1 MAISN
6 LPKLNF
12 SVPFAMTAALPVEYN
27 AYFDSYDAA
36 VAAAAT
42 ADVPGSST
50 TVYYYGQKI
59 VVVTAESADL
69 YIIQPDKTLKAAGT
83 VPVGDNKS
91 ITVSD
96 GVIGIT
102 GFAAATENQQP
113 RKKADGTIEWY
124 TPDTSTVAGLIQT
137 VGQHTQQISTLN
149 EQMTTVQGDITTI
162 NSTLADKANSA
173 DVYTKQ
179 QTDDK
184 ISAAISSVYKPAGS
198 TTFAALPAPAANV
211 LGNIYNVTDAFTTT
225 ADFAEGAGVA
235 YPAGTKVAIIN
246 TGTDASPMYKYDAYN
261 GKELTAG
268 AGIVIESQ
276 AVGLLPKY
284 NSYLVRAT
292 FEKPVLSLTMSGVGG
307 AKEIGTPLT
316 ISAITHNETHADNIA
331 AGTLKFYRNNAEVQV
346 ITPSASSATVTLDE
360 AITEAGTSAGS
371 VSYKLQCTDT
381 LGDTRSS
388 STITAT
394 WNRYVYSQVGDPET
408 VPKSAENCVKQANLA
423 TFAAN
428 GADFNYAVGD
438 CIWLL
443 TTNANAKIQTNVL
456 GQWVDVTYYSG
467 GSVTFTQANGA
478 TATYYAYRTDAF
490 IGAGTAKYRIT
501 NP

>member
-27 AYFDSYDAA
+27 AYFDSYEAA

-91 ITVSD
+91 ITVTD

-124 TPDTSTVAGLIQT
+124 TPDTSTVAGLSQT

-211 LGNIYNVTDAFTTT
+211 LGNVYNVTDAFTTT
-225 ADFAEGAGVA
+225 DQFVEGAGKS
-235 YPAGTKVAIIN
+235 YPAGTNVAVVLV
-246 TGTDASPMYKYDAYN
+246 GEDYKYDVLSGMVDLSNYSTTDEIAQTYATKTEVTTGLSGKVDRVDGSRLMTDAEGTKLAGIEDGAQVN
-261 GKELTAG
+261 NITSVASGELAINEAKELSIVAVAQDKVTGLADALAG
-268 AGIVIESQ
+268 KV
-276 AVGLLPKY
+276 
-284 NSYLVRAT
+284 N
-292 FEKPVLSLTMSGVGG
+292 
-307 AKEIGTPLT
+307 
-316 ISAITHNETHADNIA
+316 
-331 AGTLKFYRNNAEVQV
+331 
-346 ITPSASSATVTLDE
+346 
-360 AITEAGTSAGS
+360 TEAGKGLSTNDFTTPLLEKLNALPAGAQVNAIDTVSDEFTISETKELSVAAIAQSKITGLPDALNAKLES
-371 VSYKLQCTDT
+371 VSIAGTELTVTDKGVNIPIATDT
-381 LGDTRSS
+381 LLGVVKS
-388 STITAT
+388 STKINEIA
-394 WNRYVYSQVGDPET
+394 V
-408 VPKSAENCVKQANLA
+408 
-423 TFAAN
+423 
-428 GADFNYAVGD
+428 GADGVMSVNTVSTDKLEQGSD
-438 CIWLL
+438 TIVW
-443 TTNANAKIQTNVL
+443 N
-456 GQWVDVTYYSG
+456 G
-467 GSVTFTQANGA
+467 GGA
-478 TATYYAYRTDAF
+478 T
-490 IGAGTAKYRIT
+490 I
-501 NP
+501 

>member
-124 TPDTSTVAGLIQT
+124 TPDTSTVAGLSQT

-179 QTDDK
+179 QTEDK

-211 LGNIYNVTDAFTTT
+211 LGNVYNVTDAFTTT
-225 ADFAEGAGVA
+225 DQFVEGVGKS
-235 YPAGTKVAIIN
+235 YPAGTNVAVVLV
-246 TGTDASPMYKYDAYN
+246 GEDYKYDVLSGMVDLSNYSTTDEIAQTYATKN
-261 GKELTAG
+261 EVTTGLSGKVDKVEGSRLMTDAEGTKLAGIETGAQVNNIASVASGELAISEEKELSIVAVAQDKVTGLADALAG
-268 AGIVIESQ
+268 KV
-276 AVGLLPKY
+276 
-284 NSYLVRAT
+284 N
-292 FEKPVLSLTMSGVGG
+292 
-307 AKEIGTPLT
+307 
-316 ISAITHNETHADNIA
+316 
-331 AGTLKFYRNNAEVQV
+331 
-346 ITPSASSATVTLDE
+346 
-360 AITEAGTSAGS
+360 TEAGKGLSTNDFTTPLLEKLNALPAGAQVNAIDTVSDEFTISETKELSVAAIAQSKITGLPDALNAKLES
-371 VSYKLQCTDT
+371 VSINGAALTVTDKGVNIPIATDT
-381 LGDTRSS
+381 LLGVVKSS
-388 STITAT
+388 AKINEIA
-394 WNRYVYSQVGDPET
+394 V
-408 VPKSAENCVKQANLA
+408 
-423 TFAAN
+423 
-428 GADFNYAVGD
+428 GADGVMSVNTVSTDKLEQGSD
-438 CIWLL
+438 TIVW
-443 TTNANAKIQTNVL
+443 N
-456 GQWVDVTYYSG
+456 G
-467 GSVTFTQANGA
+467 GGA
-478 TATYYAYRTDAF
+478 T
-490 IGAGTAKYRIT
+490 I
-501 NP
+501 

>member
-113 RKKADGTIEWY
+113 RKRADGTIEWY
-124 TPDTSTVAGLIQT
+124 TPDTSTVAGLSQT

-211 LGNIYNVTDAFTTT
+211 LGNVYNVTDAFTTT
-225 ADFAEGAGVA
+225 DQFVEGVGKS
-235 YPAGTKVAIIN
+235 YPAGTNVAVVLV
-246 TGTDASPMYKYDAYN
+246 GEDYKYDVLSGMVDLSNYSTTDEIAQTYATKTEVTTGLSGKVDKVEGSRLMTDAEGTKLAGIEDGAQVN
-261 GKELTAG
+261 NITSVASGELAINEAKELSIVAVAQDKVTGLADALAG
-268 AGIVIESQ
+268 KV
-276 AVGLLPKY
+276 
-284 NSYLVRAT
+284 N
-292 FEKPVLSLTMSGVGG
+292 
-307 AKEIGTPLT
+307 
-316 ISAITHNETHADNIA
+316 
-331 AGTLKFYRNNAEVQV
+331 
-346 ITPSASSATVTLDE
+346 
-360 AITEAGTSAGS
+360 TEAGKGLSTNDFTTPLLEKLNALPAGAQVNAIDTVSNEFTISETKELSVAAVAQSKITGLPDALNAKLES
-371 VSYKLQCTDT
+371 VSIAGTALTVTNKGVNIPIATDT
-381 LGDTRSS
+381 LLGVVKSS
-388 STITAT
+388 AKINEIA
-394 WNRYVYSQVGDPET
+394 V
-408 VPKSAENCVKQANLA
+408 
-423 TFAAN
+423 
-428 GADFNYAVGD
+428 GADGVMSVNTVSTDKLEQGSD
-438 CIWLL
+438 TIVW
-443 TTNANAKIQTNVL
+443 N
-456 GQWVDVTYYSG
+456 G
-467 GSVTFTQANGA
+467 GGA
-478 TATYYAYRTDAF
+478 T
-490 IGAGTAKYRIT
+490 I
-501 NP
+501 

>member
-124 TPDTSTVAGLIQT
+124 TPDTSTVAGLSQT

-179 QTDDK
+179 QTEDK

-211 LGNIYNVTDAFTTT
+211 LGNVYNVTDAFTTT
-225 ADFAEGAGVA
+225 DQFVEGAGKS
-235 YPAGTKVAIIN
+235 YPAGTNVAVVLV
-246 TGTDASPMYKYDAYN
+246 GEDYKYDVLSGMVDLSNYSTTDEIAQTYATKN
-261 GKELTAG
+261 EVTTGLSGKVDKVDGSRLMTDAEGTKLAGIETGAQVNNIVSVASGELAISEEKELSIVAVAQDKVTGLADALAG
-268 AGIVIESQ
+268 KV
-276 AVGLLPKY
+276 
-284 NSYLVRAT
+284 N
-292 FEKPVLSLTMSGVGG
+292 
-307 AKEIGTPLT
+307 
-316 ISAITHNETHADNIA
+316 
-331 AGTLKFYRNNAEVQV
+331 
-346 ITPSASSATVTLDE
+346 
-360 AITEAGTSAGS
+360 TEAGKGLSTNDFTTPLLEKLNALPAGAQVNAIDTVSDEFTISETKELSVAAIAQAKITGLPDALNAKLES
-371 VSYKLQCTDT
+371 VSIAGTALTVTDKGVNIPIATDT
-381 LGDTRSS
+381 LLGVVKS
-388 STITAT
+388 STKINEIA
-394 WNRYVYSQVGDPET
+394 V
-408 VPKSAENCVKQANLA
+408 
-423 TFAAN
+423 
-428 GADFNYAVGD
+428 GADGVMSVNTVSTDKLEQGSD
-438 CIWLL
+438 TIVW
-443 TTNANAKIQTNVL
+443 N
-456 GQWVDVTYYSG
+456 G
-467 GSVTFTQANGA
+467 GGA
-478 TATYYAYRTDAF
+478 T
-490 IGAGTAKYRIT
+490 I
-501 NP
+501 

>member
-27 AYFDSYDAA
+27 AYFDSYDSA

-124 TPDTSTVAGLIQT
+124 TPDTSTVAGLSQT

-211 LGNIYNVTDAFTTT
+211 LGNVYNVTDAFTTT
-225 ADFAEGAGVA
+225 DQFVEGAGKS
-235 YPAGTKVAIIN
+235 YPAGTNVAVVLV
-246 TGTDASPMYKYDAYN
+246 GEDYKYDVLSGMVDLSNYSTTDEIAQTYATKN
-261 GKELTAG
+261 EVTTGLSGKVDKVEGSRLMTDAEGTKLAGIETGAQVNNIASVASGELAISEEKELSIVAVAQDKVTGLAEALAG
-268 AGIVIESQ
+268 KV
-276 AVGLLPKY
+276 
-284 NSYLVRAT
+284 N
-292 FEKPVLSLTMSGVGG
+292 
-307 AKEIGTPLT
+307 
-316 ISAITHNETHADNIA
+316 
-331 AGTLKFYRNNAEVQV
+331 
-346 ITPSASSATVTLDE
+346 
-360 AITEAGTSAGS
+360 TEAGKGLSTNDFTTPLLEKLNALPAGAQVNAIDTVSDEFTISETKELSVAAIAQSKITGLPDALNAKLES
-371 VSYKLQCTDT
+371 VSIAGTALTVTNKGVNIPIATDT
-381 LGDTRSS
+381 LLGVVKS
-388 STITAT
+388 STKINEIA
-394 WNRYVYSQVGDPET
+394 V
-408 VPKSAENCVKQANLA
+408 
-423 TFAAN
+423 
-428 GADFNYAVGD
+428 GADGVMSVNTVSTDKLEQGSD
-438 CIWLL
+438 TIVW
-443 TTNANAKIQTNVL
+443 N
-456 GQWVDVTYYSG
+456 G
-467 GSVTFTQANGA
+467 GGA
-478 TATYYAYRTDAF
+478 T
-490 IGAGTAKYRIT
+490 I
-501 NP
+501 